1 MQPLRTQRLRGHFI
15 VFRLQSMP
23 RIAAN
28 NRNRNAL
35 RTNNRARPRRVWEL
49 AQQ

>member
-1 MQPLRTQRLRGHFI
+1 
-15 VFRLQSMP
+15 MP
-23 RIAAN
+23 GIAAN

-35 RTNNRARPRRVWEL
+35 RTNNRARSRRVWGL

>member
-1 MQPLRTQRLRGHFI
+1 
-15 VFRLQSMP
+15 MP
-23 RIAAN
+23 RITAN

-35 RTNNRARPRRVWEL
+35 STNNRARPMRVLER

>member
-1 MQPLRTQRLRGHFI
+1 
-15 VFRLQSMP
+15 MP
-23 RIAAN
+23 RNAAN

-35 RTNNRARPRRVWEL
+35 RTNNCARPMRVWER

>member
-1 MQPLRTQRLRGHFI
+1 MSRN
-15 VFRLQSMP
+15 
-23 RIAAN
+23 AAN

-35 RTNNRARPRRVWEL
+35 RTNNRARLMRVWER

>member
-1 MQPLRTQRLRGHFI
+1 
-15 VFRLQSMP
+15 MP

-35 RTNNRARPRRVWEL
+35 RTNNRARPRRVWER
-49 AQQ
+49 AR

>member
-1 MQPLRTQRLRGHFI
+1 
-15 VFRLQSMP
+15 MP
-23 RIAAN
+23 RITAN

-35 RTNNRARPRRVWEL
+35 RTNNRARSMRVWER